1 MSAKISRN
9 ANRQTRKEA
18 IARRREVV
26 TKRHAPPVHAL
37 LGSHGDTVSR
47 GVPAAAITVALLI
60 SSSGKALA
68 CTVNQTTNSTAQVGC
83 SATGA
88 TPATV
93 TVTGSTITLS
103 AGGAATDGVLADT
116 GATGA
121 TGNASATLSNATIV
135 NNRTTAPSLGV
146 NVVAGGAAGSASP
159 GSAAVNMSGMN
170 SILAAAGGG
179 ALANARGIGNATTTI
194 AGTLTA
200 NVTATGT
207 GQDDGVETTVRSG
220 TATLDMSGVTGT
232 SAISARGG
240 NGILVDSLPVG
251 TQAGGNVVI
260 RGIGSPVTVNE
271 DNSTWGAAPSP
282 RANAGIAAISFG
294 TGSINIESTAAT
306 VHATG
311 PLAAGIRAITQLGA
325 VTVNNAGAIDTQG
338 PTSNGIDATT
348 LNTGYGPT
356 LSSYTGIPAVNTA
369 LATGNVSV
377 TNSGAITTTGGGS
390 AATASNG
397 IYAATQSVGT
407 GASGNVTVVNDA
419 GGDIATEG
427 DFSNAILA
435 TTTNTGGGAAGSID
449 VTNAARLAAAGA
461 SANGI
466 AASVSGTSGG
476 ALHVDNRGSVESA
489 QADGIVATTAG
500 GAALTIANENGAAI
514 SGTTGVEVGAN
525 FVAPQVINAGTIA
538 GTSAA
543 GVSMVSGGGTITN
556 SGAGALISGQQNGV
570 DLPNGGTVTNTA
582 GTIEGGTVGVLG
594 SNGTV
599 VESSGTITGGT
610 DAVQFLAGDNR
621 LDLNSGS
628 VTNGNVTMG
637 SGADVTAVHGGATIA
652 GVPLFSSSAGFG
664 SLIFDGYAGAARAMS
679 SLQLVQV
686 ANGADVSF
694 DGADTHA
701 AQLFQIDSGATLR
714 FSTNT
719 GTLQGDV
726 TNAGTLDY
734 SAGDAAYAITGNLAN
749 TGTVVLASASG
760 IPGNILTTGN
770 YQGGAGARVTMNTLL
785 NEGGPLSNQFTDRL
799 LVHGN
804 ATNNTQLVI
813 QSSGPGAPTPMD
825 KIESS
830 STGISV
836 VQVAGTSAQDTF
848 ALGNGGV
855 LGNEPFVYH
864 LNAYGPGST
873 LGASDPGQADS
884 RGGGNHWDYRLQ
896 NNYIE
901 PDGDIVLPDGDLQ
914 EPNGEIVKPGPGE
927 LQEARPQVAPQVPA
941 YLTAPIALFQAGAL
955 DIATLHQR
963 LGEIRYDRDEAAP
976 DAPNNGP
983 AKEVFARAYG
993 GQFRY
998 ASNLGFGNFGY
1009 NASIDTAAVQFGGTL
1024 LRKEDD
1030 SGIWR
1035 YGLAASFGHVW
1046 WSPHAVDG
1054 ASSGNLDR
1062 YTFYGTATWQSH
1074 AGWYADGI
1082 VFGGLFDGHVST
1094 NTSGRAS
1101 NMDGTTVGLSLESG
1115 YPFTLN
1121 ASGLSFEPQIQVV
1134 WQHLSFDSKT
1144 DVNGIVNELGGQDS
1158 AVMRIGFRLAQP
1170 LQLEGKYPVTPYFKF
1185 NFLQPLNGGGSA
1197 VIGQVPFAVGK
1208 NGSAVQ
1214 IGAGI
1219 TSRFNN
1225 RLSIYGDALYQRRVV
1240 SYGSNG
1246 WLANAG
1252 LRYSF

>member
-1 MSAKISRN
+1 MSGI
-9 ANRQTRKEA
+9 
-18 IARRREVV
+18 
-26 TKRHAPPVHAL
+26 
-37 LGSHGDTVSR
+37 
-47 GVPAAAITVALLI
+47 
-60 SSSGKALA
+60 
-68 CTVNQTTNSTAQVGC
+68 
-83 SATGA
+83 TGA
-88 TPATV
+88 
-93 TVTGSTITLS
+93 STIS
-103 AGGAATDGVLADT
+103 V
-116 GATGA
+116 
-121 TGNASATLSNATIV
+121 
-135 NNRTTAPSLGV
+135 
-146 NVVAGGAAGSASP
+146 
-159 GSAAVNMSGMN
+159 
-170 SILAAAGGG
+170 
-179 ALANARGIGNATTTI
+179 
-194 AGTLTA
+194 
-200 NVTATGT
+200 
-207 GQDDGVETTVRSG
+207 
-220 TATLDMSGVTGT
+220 
-232 SAISARGG
+232 RGG
-240 NGILVDSLPVG
+240 NGILVDSLPAG

-271 DNSTWGAAPSP
+271 DNSTWGGAASP
-282 RANAGIAAISFG
+282 VANAGIAAISFG
-294 TGSINIESTAAT
+294 TGTVNIEGTAAT
-306 VHATG
+306 IHTTG

-325 VTVNNAGAIDTQG
+325 VTLNNAGAIDTQG
-338 PTSNGIDATT
+338 PTSNGIDART
-348 LNTGYGPT
+348 LNTGYSPT
-356 LSSYTGIPAVNTA
+356 LPSYTGIPAVNTA
-369 LATGNVSV
+369 LATGNVGV

-407 GASGNVTVVNDA
+407 GASGNVTVVNNA
-419 GGDIATEG
+419 GGDIATQG

-449 VTNAARLAAAGA
+449 VTNAARLSAAGA

-476 ALHVDNRGSVESA
+476 ALHIDNRGSVESA
-489 QADGIVATTAG
+489 QAAGVVATTTG
-500 GAALTIANENGAAI
+500 GGTALAVTNENGATI
-514 SGTTGVEVGAN
+514 SGTTGVEVGAD
-525 FVAPQVINAGTIA
+525 FAAPQLTNAGTIA
-538 GTSAA
+538 GTAVA
-543 GVSMVSGGGTITN
+543 GVSVLSGGGAVTN

-594 SNGTV
+594 SNATAV
-599 VESSGTITGGT
+599 DSSGTITGGT
-610 DAVQFLAGDNR
+610 DAVQFVAGDNR
-621 LDLNSGS
+621 LDLNNGS
-628 VTNGNVTMG
+628 VTNGNVMMG
-637 SGADVTAVHGGATIA
+637 SGADVTTVHGGATIA
-652 GVPLFSSSAGFG
+652 GVPLFSSTAGLG
-664 SLIFDGYAGAARAMS
+664 SLIFDGYAGTARAIS
-679 SLQLVQV
+679 SLHLVQV
-686 ANGADVSF
+686 TNGADVSF

-760 IPGNILTTGN
+760 VPGNILTTEN

-799 LVHGN
+799 LVLGN

-813 QSSGPGAPTPMD
+813 HSSGPGAPTPMD
-825 KIESS
+825 KVESS

-836 VQVAGTSAQDTF
+836 VQVAGTAAQDTF

-855 LGNEPFVYH
+855 LGNEPFIYH

-873 LGASDPGQADS
+873 LGASDPSQADS

-896 NNYIE
+896 NNYIA
-901 PDGDIVLPDGDLQ
+901 PNGDIVLPDGDLQ
-914 EPNGEIVKPGPGE
+914 QPNGEIVKPGDDE
-927 LQEARPQVAPQVPA
+927 VEEARPQVAPQVAA
-941 YLTAPIALFQAGAL
+941 YVTAPLALFQAGAL

-963 LGEIRYDRDEAAP
+963 LGEIRYDRDGASP

-998 ASNLGFGNFGY
+998 ASNVSFGNFGY

-1030 SGIWR
+1030 SGTWR

-1054 ASSGNLDR
+1054 ASNGNLDR

-1094 NTSGRAS
+1094 NTAGRAS

-1121 ASGLSFEPQIQVV
+1121 AAGLSFEPQIQLV

-1144 DVNGIVNELGGQDS
+1144 DVNGIENELGGQDS
-1158 AVMRIGFRLAQP
+1158 AVMRVGFRLAQP

-1185 NFLQPLNGGGSA
+1185 NLLQPLNGGGSA
-1197 VIGQVPFAVGK
+1197 VIGQVPFAVGR
-1208 NGSAVQ
+1208 NGSSVQ

-1219 TSRFNN
+1219 TSRVNN